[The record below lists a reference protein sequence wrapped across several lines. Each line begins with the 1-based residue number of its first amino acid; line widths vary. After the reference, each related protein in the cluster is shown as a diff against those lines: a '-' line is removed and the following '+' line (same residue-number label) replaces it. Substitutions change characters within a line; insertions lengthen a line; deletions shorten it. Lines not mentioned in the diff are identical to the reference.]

1 MTRSRKRLKILIVDD
16 SVAVTDILSQLCELL
31 GHDALCAEDGSQGL
45 AVLDEGTHIDLV
57 FTDYKMPIMDGL
69 EMTKIIK
76 AKYPKLPVVLI
87 TGSVVV
93 TDSELQRGSFDAVVQ
108 KPFELK
114 AIEDSIHRFFPEAG
128 RPIGD

>member
-1 MTRSRKRLKILIVDD
+1 MTQSGKRLKILIVDD

-45 AVLDEGTHIDLV
+45 AVLDAETDIDLV

-69 EMTKIIK
+69 EMAKIIK
-76 AKYPKLPVVLI
+76 EKYPKLPVVLI

-93 TDSELQRGSFDAVVQ
+93 TDSELQRGGFDAVVQ

-114 AIEDSIHRFFPEAG
+114 AIQASIDRFFPQASL
-128 RPIGD
+128 PIDD

>member
-1 MTRSRKRLKILIVDD
+1 MTQSRKRLKILIVDD

-31 GHDALCAEDGSQGL
+31 GHDALCAEDGSRGL
-45 AVLDEGTHIDLV
+45 AVLDEGTNIDLV

-93 TDSELQRGSFDAVVQ
+93 TDSELQRGSFGDRKSVV
-108 KPFELK
+108 
-114 AIEDSIHRFFPEAG
+114 
-128 RPIGD
+128 